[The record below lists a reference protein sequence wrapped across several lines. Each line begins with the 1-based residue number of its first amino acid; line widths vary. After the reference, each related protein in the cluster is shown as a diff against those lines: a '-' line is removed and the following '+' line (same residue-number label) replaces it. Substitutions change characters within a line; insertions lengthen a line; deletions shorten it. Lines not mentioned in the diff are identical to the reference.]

1 MDMRPPRSYLCNMG
15 KHTVAEA
22 REKLPELIDRA
33 RSGEDVLITRDGDVV
48 AELRAVSRTPRSIT
62 RADIEWVRANRPKR
76 LAHTIDAVALVRAMR
91 DEDEH

>member
-1 MDMRPPRSYLCNMG
+1 MG

-22 REKLPELIDRA
+22 REKLPELIERA

-48 AELRAVSRTPRSIT
+48 AELRALPGASETPL
-62 RADIEWVRANRPKR
+62 EWLRANRPKR

-91 DEDEH
+91 DEGEH